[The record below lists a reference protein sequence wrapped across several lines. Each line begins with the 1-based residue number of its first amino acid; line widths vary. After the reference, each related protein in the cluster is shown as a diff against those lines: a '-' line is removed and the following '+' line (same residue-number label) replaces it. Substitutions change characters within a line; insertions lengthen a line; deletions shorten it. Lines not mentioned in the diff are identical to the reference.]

1 MNKRKFDPSAS
12 LYDPLPEIEWLSN
25 DSEWVWNDKKS
36 YREADGSNYLF
47 DPSASLYDSHHE
59 IEWLSNDSEWIWN
72 DRIR

>member
-1 MNKRKFDPSAS
+1 M
-12 LYDPLPEIEWLSN
+12 SN

-59 IEWLSNDSEWIWN
+59 IEWLSDDLEWIWN

>member
-1 MNKRKFDPSAS
+1 MGVKNQGYSKIS
-12 LYDPLPEIEWLSN
+12 LILFSFK
-25 DSEWVWNDKKS
+25 WVWNDKKS
-36 YREADGSNYLF
+36 YREADGSNYSF